1 MSASVSPYRRLFA
14 LPGTKSFCIS
24 AAVAR
29 LPMSMLDLGIIL
41 ALNHAYGAWT
51 LAGIM
56 NTVYV
61 LSMSCVTPLYAK
73 AFDRFGQAR
82 VGRPTLVLQVV
93 FMLAFAL
100 AVWLRAPVALMF
112 ALAVLMGVTQF
123 SFGALVRARWAY
135 TLRDVR
141 DGESLL
147 NTAYATEAA
156 IDEVV
161 FILGPMLTAWLATS
175 VHPVAQLFVPI
186 AAAAI
191 GGTVFFSLRSTQ
203 PRPVVEMVD
212 VATASGMPHADDAD
226 GTDADGTVRN
236 DAGMKRSALLYRGML
251 PLIAVFVVFN
261 MSFTAVDVSITAAVK
276 SMGAERFLGLQ
287 LAMYAVGS
295 CIGALIFGS
304 RRLRGSHWAHM
315 VLFMSLL
322 TVGFVLFRVT
332 MDNLVV
338 LAIVEVLTGLNVS
351 PLFTTGSLIVR
362 SLVPSESLTE
372 GLSWLTTA
380 GTAGGAIGS
389 SVAGMVLDVF
399 GAHGGMM
406 LPALFTAA
414 AIPLTLYGWL
424 SSRRRR

>member
-1 MSASVSPYRRLFA
+1 
-14 LPGTKSFCIS
+14 
-24 AAVAR
+24 
-29 LPMSMLDLGIIL
+29 MLDLGIIL

-82 VGRPTLVLQVV
+82 VGRPTLALQVV

-191 GGTVFFSLRSTQ
+191 GGAVFFSLRSTQ

-212 VATASGMPHADDAD
+212 TTATSDVPPVDGADGIVTSDAD
-226 GTDADGTVRN
+226 GVDCPDGRHI
-236 DAGMKRSALLYRGML
+236 KRSALLYRGML

-362 SLVPSESLTE
+362 GLVPSESLTE

-399 GAHGGMM
+399 GAHGGMT

-424 SSRRRR
+424 SSRRHVMPR